1 MPWSLPNCAQG
12 IKAWNRLNG
21 LFNWLPLAASIEDR
35 VLCMHGGIG
44 RSIHSVEQIE
54 ELQVGLRGGGVGA
67 ADDAAAAAEPVLLP
81 SLPPATPVQLAVG

>member
-1 MPWSLPNCAQG
+1 MLNWLMAFRGAVEWITQLLPHALRILPRLQG
-12 IKAWNRLNG
+12 IKAWTRLNG

-54 ELQVGLRGGGVGA
+54 ELQVGQ
-67 ADDAAAAAEPVLLP
+67 AAAVT
-81 SLPPATPVQLAVG
+81 PAMSPWR